1 MTFLWIALAVLR
13 EVSSREPQCV
23 VALLAGLLGVLF
35 AMRRRFARAVVD
47 VAGAVATGGRGAT
60 GGTTAPER

>member
-23 VALLAGLLGVLF
+23 VALLAGLVGVLF
-35 AMRRRFARAVVD
+35 AMRRRLARAVDD
-47 VAGAVATGGRGAT
+47 VAGAGAAGERRTTGAATAS
-60 GGTTAPER
+60 ER